1 MLPPAELPDA
11 DFPFVLNTGRL
22 PHQWHTMTKTGKIKT
37 LNKLNPGPF
46 VEINPE
52 DAAALGLKDRD
63 MAEIRSRRGRAVLP
77 AVVTGRV
84 LPGGCFVPFHWNDV
98 FGEDLAINAV
108 TSDAVDAASL
118 QPEFKFCAVALT
130 KVEQPASRLRD
141 QTKKETAAMTH
152 MTPADPLAAALN
164 FTPAPPPAL
173 SEAETLYLSG
183 FLSGLKT
190 QGARGG
196 VPMLPDTAPL
206 APPARLWINGVLAGL
221 FSRAAG
227 SAAPEVPLHAPAAAQ
242 SITLL
247 WASQTGNS
255 EALAERLKGELE
267 AAGIRVQASC
277 MADYPAGE
285 LGKAGNA
292 SSSFPALMATA
303 SRRITAAA
311 SGSSCPRRPRRGWSI

>member
-1 MLPPAELPDA
+1 
-11 DFPFVLNTGRL
+11 
-22 PHQWHTMTKTGKIKT
+22 
-37 LNKLNPGPF
+37 
-46 VEINPE
+46 
-52 DAAALGLKDRD
+52 
-63 MAEIRSRRGRAVLP
+63 
-77 AVVTGRV
+77 
-84 LPGGCFVPFHWNDV
+84 
-98 FGEDLAINAV
+98 
-108 TSDAVDAASL
+108 
-118 QPEFKFCAVALT
+118 
-130 KVEQPASRLRD
+130 
-141 QTKKETAAMTH
+141 MTH
-152 MTPADPLAAALN
+152 MTSADPFAAALN
-164 FTPAPPPAL
+164 FTPARPPAL
-173 SEAETLYLSG
+173 GEAETLYLSG

-190 QGARGG
+190 QGAQGG

-206 APPARLWINGVLAGL
+206 APPARMWINGVLAGL

-285 LGKAGNA
+285 LGKAGKRA
-292 SSSFPALMATA
+292 RSSSSPALMATA